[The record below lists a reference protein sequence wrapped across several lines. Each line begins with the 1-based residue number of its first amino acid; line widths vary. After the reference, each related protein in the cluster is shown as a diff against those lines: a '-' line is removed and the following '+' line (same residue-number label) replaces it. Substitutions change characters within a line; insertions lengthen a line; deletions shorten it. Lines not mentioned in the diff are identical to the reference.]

1 MKKSSIFENL
11 VMNFSIDTE
20 ELSKTEEKKLKS
32 VPTRLEIL
40 AEGFASRW
48 DLDQV
53 NQKLEES
60 GCEKLYA
67 RSFYEACLIYAFERQ
82 MGYEEWKELF
92 TEGRKIFEE
101 SDGAQKRFFRGG
113 KITLK

>member
-53 NQKLEES
+53 T
-60 GCEKLYA
+60 
-67 RSFYEACLIYAFERQ
+67 RS
-82 MGYEEWKELF
+82 WKKVDVRNSMREVF
-92 TEGRKIFEE
+92 M
-101 SDGAQKRFFRGG
+101 KRV
-113 KITLK
+113 

>member
-1 MKKSSIFENL
+1 MEENHEKSSLFENL

-20 ELSKTEEKKLKS
+20 ELYKTEEKKLKS

-60 GCEKLYA
+60 GCEKSM
-67 RSFYEACLIYAFERQ
+67 REVF
-82 MGYEEWKELF
+82 M
-92 TEGRKIFEE
+92 
-101 SDGAQKRFFRGG
+101 KRV
-113 KITLK
+113 

>member
-1 MKKSSIFENL
+1 MKKSSLFENL

-60 GCEKLYA
+60 GLQC
-67 RSFYEACLIYAFERQ
+67 IP
-82 MGYEEWKELF
+82 
-92 TEGRKIFEE
+92 
-101 SDGAQKRFFRGG
+101 
-113 KITLK
+113 

>member
-1 MKKSSIFENL
+1 MKKSSLFENL

-60 GCEKLYA
+60 GCEKLYE
-67 RSFYEACLIYAFERQ
+67 RSFYEACLIYAFE
-82 MGYEEWKELF
+82 
-92 TEGRKIFEE
+92 
-101 SDGAQKRFFRGG
+101 
-113 KITLK
+113 

>member
-1 MKKSSIFENL
+1 MKKSSLFENL

-53 NQKLEES
+53 NQKLEEMHKDGTS
-60 GCEKLYA
+60 LKIIKKYMDDPEKYL
-67 RSFYEACLIYAFERQ
+67 EVDDL
-82 MGYEEWKELF
+82 GY
-92 TEGRKIFEE
+92 
-101 SDGAQKRFFRGG
+101 
-113 KITLK
+113 

>member
-1 MKKSSIFENL
+1 MKKSSLFENL

-53 NQKLEES
+53 NQMHLNDRWDMKNGKNFLP
-60 GCEKLYA
+60 
-67 RSFYEACLIYAFERQ
+67 R
-82 MGYEEWKELF
+82 
-92 TEGRKIFEE
+92 EGRFLRNRTEHRSVFSGVE
-101 SDGAQKRFFRGG
+101 R
-113 KITLK
+113 LH